1 MSSFGER
8 LKKARITK
16 GITQKELS
24 QKLGVAQSTIA
35 NYEKNTRFPGNEL
48 LKEISE
54 YLQVSLD
61 FLMGIDL
68 NDSSQY
74 DYIEIDHDKIVNEFL
89 GMLLIGDS
97 NQAKRIIKNYHDK
110 GLDLLNMIIKVFIPT
125 LIRIGDLWERN
136 EISVAQEHYSSAL
149 IEKLL
154 DYLSELEPVNEQRVF
169 KVLFMVPGG
178 EEHTL
183 SLKMAAEFFRRK
195 GWSIIFIGRSIPLE
209 SLVRIVKDR
218 KPDLLVLSVLTK
230 AGSNSCG
237 YLVQALKSELDS
249 KKPYILVGGRGID
262 SKIEAIDLIGA
273 DFYIESLLDLKE
285 EIIRIEE
292 MI

>member
-169 KVLFMVPGG
+169 KALFMVPGG

>member
-125 LIRIGDLWERN
+125 LIRIGDLWEKN

-169 KVLFMVPGG
+169 KALFMVPGG

-195 GWSIIFIGRSIPLE
+195 GWSIIYIGRSIPLE

-237 YLVQALKSELDS
+237 YLVQALKSELDF

-273 DFYIESLLDLKE
+273 DFYIKSLLDLKE

>member
-74 DYIEIDHDKIVNEFL
+74 DYIEIDHDKIANEFL

-97 NQAKRIIKNYHDK
+97 NKAKRIIKNNHDK

-169 KVLFMVPGG
+169 KALFMVPGG